1 MTDDV
6 EHLFMNLLAI
16 DINSLIKNLGQNLLI
31 GLFGLPLNCNNY
43 LHIIQSSPL
52 LDNSEYI
59 LPFAILFYNF
69 LGGVF

>member
-1 MTDDV
+1 MIDDV
-6 EHLFMNLLAI
+6 RHLCMNLLAI
-16 DINSLIKNLGQNLLI
+16 DINYLIKNLGQNFLI
-31 GLFGLPLNCNNY
+31 GLFTYSLNRNNY
-43 LHIIQSSPL
+43 LHIIYSSPL